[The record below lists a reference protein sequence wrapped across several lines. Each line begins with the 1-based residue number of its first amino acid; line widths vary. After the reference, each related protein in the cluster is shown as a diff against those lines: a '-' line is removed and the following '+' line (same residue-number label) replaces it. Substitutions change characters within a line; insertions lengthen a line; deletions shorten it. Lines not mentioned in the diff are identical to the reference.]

1 MRWKRYVSLT
11 LSLLASAALILFILD
26 RSAKTAEESVQES
39 GWVWN
44 VLRSI
49 IPGISVKLVR
59 KLAHF
64 TEYFVLGGLL
74 WTDFYLTKES
84 LALPLL
90 TGLIVAGADEYFQT
104 FIPGRSGQL
113 SDVLIDFSGLSLSA
127 LLLWQLRR
135 SGAAARTRSLN

>member
-11 LSLLASAALILFILD
+11 LSLLASAAWILFILD
-26 RSAKTAEESVQES
+26 RSAKTAEESVRES

-64 TEYFVLGGLL
+64 TEYAFMGLL
-74 WTDFYLTKES
+74 WYVFLT
-84 LALPLL
+84 A
-90 TGLIVAGADEYFQT
+90 
-104 FIPGRSGQL
+104 
-113 SDVLIDFSGLSLSA
+113 
-127 LLLWQLRR
+127 
-135 SGAAARTRSLN
+135 

>member
-74 WTDFYLTKES
+74 WTDFYLTKEI

>member
-1 MRWKRYVSLT
+1 MRWKRYASLT
-11 LSLLASAALILFILD
+11 LSLLASVAWILFILD
-26 RSAKTAEESVQES
+26 RSAKTAEESVRES

-113 SDVLIDFSGLSLSA
+113 SDVLIDFSGLSLSV

>member
-11 LSLLASAALILFILD
+11 LSLLASAAWILFILD

>member
-1 MRWKRYVSLT
+1 M
-11 LSLLASAALILFILD
+11 D
-26 RSAKTAEESVQES
+26 RSAKTAEESVRES

-113 SDVLIDFSGLSLSA
+113 SDVLIDFSGLSLSV

-135 SGAAARTRSLN
+135 SGAVARTRSLN